1 MIALGDLAQ
10 IEWRSPWWLLLAL
23 QPLLMAA
30 LVRLRHSRVLHYAEA
45 HLRPWAV
52 LGHFADAGRT
62 RRAMLIFP
70 AWLLLAIAAA
80 GPRLPLAPPTGDRP
94 TGAYH
99 AIDIMV
105 ALDVSPSMSATD
117 ISPQRLERARLE
129 LYDLLRR
136 LRGERVGLVAFSG
149 SAGLLTPL
157 TDDYDALRHYLK
169 LAEPSLFENAGS
181 NIAAAL
187 DLARSKL
194 PAGKPPARA
203 VLLLSDGESGA
214 SAMAAARRLNDAGI
228 ALYVL
233 GVGSHEGARIP
244 QPDGGYLSRDGV
256 PVVSR
261 MDEAALRHLAAL
273 AGGKMAAAAD
283 GDGDWNALYD
293 RGLLA
298 LPGGRRPPSA
308 AQDSLELYPWFL
320 FPALMLLVASYRP
333 APALAMLLAGV
344 VAWGGNGTPAYAADN
359 PRQQAYDAF
368 RSGNYSVARTLY
380 GTLGG
385 YDARMGEGA
394 AAYRRRDYPYAVKQ
408 FSAAMLEAKTPQ
420 QRADALF
427 NLGNGFYLSGNLRA
441 ASDAYAGVLK
451 LRPGDKNAQAN
462 RDMVSGKLVREKK
475 LDPYSEGIL
484 GRRGDQV
491 GGETGVDAADLP
503 VSMEPTRDEG
513 GAMRGDETRAG
524 EQARLREQLRQKA
537 QSESRRVDPERLYR
551 AALKKLELVA
561 DQPAAL
567 QKELVKQ
574 DDPRD
579 ETPGGMPPW

>member
-1 MIALGDLAQ
+1 MISPGDLAQ
-10 IEWRSPWWLLLAL
+10 IEWRNPWWLLLAL
-23 QPLLMAA
+23 QPLLIAA

-52 LGHFADAGRT
+52 LGHFAGAGKV
-62 RRAMLIFP
+62 RRAMLVFP
-70 AWLLLAIAAA
+70 AWLLLAVAAA
-80 GPRLPLAPPTGDRP
+80 GPRLPLAPPTGERP
-94 TGAYH
+94 AGAYH

-105 ALDVSPSMSATD
+105 ALDVSPSMAATD

-129 LYDLLRR
+129 LDDLLRR

-149 SAGLLTPL
+149 SAGLLAPL

-187 DLARSKL
+187 DLARSNL
-194 PAGKPPARA
+194 PSGKSPARA
-203 VLLLSDGESGA
+203 VLLLTDGESSA
-214 SAMAAARRLNDAGI
+214 SAKAAAARLHHAGI

-233 GVGSHEGARIP
+233 GVGSGEGARIP
-244 QPDGGYLSRDGV
+244 LADGGYVEQDGV

-261 MDEAALRHLAAL
+261 MDEAALRQLAAL
-273 AGGKMAAAAD
+273 ADGRMAAAED

-359 PRQQAYDAF
+359 ARQDAWSAF
-368 RSGNYSVARTLY
+368 RGGNFALARTLY
-380 GTLGG
+380 GALGG

-394 AAYRRRDYPYAVKQ
+394 SAYRRRDYTYAVKQ
-408 FSAAMLEAKTPQ
+408 FSAAMLEAQTPQ
-420 QRADALF
+420 QRADAMF

-441 ASDAYAGVLK
+441 ASDAFAGVLK
-451 LRPGDKNAQAN
+451 LRPGDKKAQAN
-462 RDMVSGKLVREKK
+462 WDLASGKLAREKK

-484 GRRGDQV
+484 GRRGEQT
-491 GGETGVDAADLP
+491 GGGLGVDIADLP
-503 VSMEPTRDEG
+503 VYMDATRDES
-513 GAMRGDETRAG
+513 GAMRGDETGAG
-524 EQARLREQLRQKA
+524 EQARLREQLRQKMQA
-537 QSESRRVDPERLYR
+537 ESRRIDPERLYR
-551 AALKKLELVA
+551 AAQKKLELVA

-567 QKELVKQ
+567 QKEMLKL
-574 DDPRD
+574 DAPRD
-579 ETPGGMPPW
+579 QAPQGMPPW